1 MAVISP
7 LRTPCHQHERMRKE
21 RDCDGPPVSSDDR
34 YAHLRTNAAAQKQ
47 STVDRLNRAIAEL
60 EAAGRPV
67 TTFTIR
73 EVSGMDYMAYYR
85 NREAFQLFQE
95 HSTHLRKEREQEQAK
110 RQVASRGRA
119 RKLGKGQAAP
129 HTIKVSPRDPLLDYK
144 RPRLVKLLHE
154 ARAER
159 DEARRQL
166 KMERVEATERTQ
178 AERAKL
184 EQSYHKLLQE
194 HTNCG
199 VTIAKLEAQVAEY
212 LAFMERFR
220 SSLQR
225 EEHS

>member
-1 MAVISP
+1 MTHASGDP
-7 LRTPCHQHERMRKE
+7 
-21 RDCDGPPVSSDDR
+21 
-34 YAHLRTNAAAQKQ
+34 YAHLRANAAAQKQ
-47 STVDRLNRAIAEL
+47 TTVARLSSAITQL
-60 EAAGRPV
+60 EAEGRPV
-67 TTFTIR
+67 NTFTIK
-73 EVSGMDYMAYYR
+73 EVSGLDYMAYYR

-110 RQVASRGRA
+110 QQAASRGSS
-119 RKLGKGQAAP
+119 RKPRKGQQAA
-129 HTIKVSPRDPLLDYK
+129 HTVKVSPRDPLLDY
-144 RPRLVKLLHE
+144 RHSRLVELLHE

-159 DEARRQL
+159 DEAKRQL
-166 KMERVEATERTQ
+166 RTERVEADQRAQ